1 MQIKLRSNKYQLIR
15 YVSYSQEK
23 KRPVTSVIGSIDQ
36 YASSIPDELAAKLE
50 PDELLQLQKF
60 MGDLKAEREASSAI
74 YRVNTL
80 ADMLQKCQSDLEA
93 GIKVPDA
100 DAVFEAMRALGRLMV
115 KKGYKRPKVSKP
127 ASKDGS
133 QLAS

>member
-50 PDELLQLQKF
+50 PDELLQLQ
-60 MGDLKAEREASSAI
+60 GR
-74 YRVNTL
+74 
-80 ADMLQKCQSDLEA
+80 
-93 GIKVPDA
+93 
-100 DAVFEAMRALGRLMV
+100 FEG
-115 KKGYKRPKVSKP
+115 
-127 ASKDGS
+127 
-133 QLAS
+133 